1 MITNPPQ
8 TAFTLKALLAAILP
22 AYFFPTVMSFLSGY
36 LMQNQE
42 LLAASYTTIG
52 FSSLIATL
60 LSLCILWQFEYR
72 QILIHS
78 KALRALLLIPLMV
91 GLGALSAYVLNLPS
105 EYFNI
110 MVSAF
115 IGTTI
120 ITLRQKLIIYTYE
133 KN

>member
-1 MITNPPQ
+1 MIPNHPQ

-42 LLAASYTTIG
+42 LQAASYTTIG

-72 QILIHS
+72 QILLHS
-78 KALRALLLIPLMV
+78 SALRALLLIPLMV
-91 GLGALSAYVLNLPS
+91 GLSALSMYVLNLPS
-105 EYFNI
+105 EYFNS
-110 MVSAF
+110 MLSAF

-120 ITLRQKLIIYTYE
+120 VVLRQKLTLYTYE